1 MRRTLLLSGI
11 SVVGGILLAGC
22 GGGGSDSAPAPTLT
36 EVTKSV
42 YGFVYVA
49 SGLTPAGSPSVVITN
64 SSTAPD
70 GYNPANSGTLTIQVA
85 DGEITRA
92 ADTET
97 FNLADGNFIA
107 AKVTSRASLGS
118 TPTFTFS
125 GSNLR
130 NTDSVSGNGPFS
142 VGATSV
148 QLNSSNNLQ
157 ALTFNSAAYTAG
169 PAASLKVLLRDRSVS
184 GSKFG
189 APSTVI
195 SDIVPG
201 DFDNDEAYDVL
212 VITQDANG
220 VVLGDPGDWS
230 MTDSFSG
237 SDYSFISF
245 EGGSTSVRS
254 GFPVPDVIY
263 ATGGGVEGDDVLLT
277 FTTPAASGLS
287 TSFTTNYT
295 YGNESEFVASINS
308 PTSPATLLWDDNTPG
323 RGSSTNFHDIDFTL
337 RNSRGVAVPNR
348 AFTLRAKNTAGA
360 IYGTNYPSPATGS
373 VFANV
378 ESSTDNSGNSSGS
391 LFLTPVFASGNS
403 NFNSLNI
410 KYGTG
415 NVVEILVNDFSTRG
429 SSTVV
434 GSVNIVITRPLG
446 ALGIS
451 GASRLD
457 TGTTSP
463 ATTATTNPDRFRLTT
478 ANDVDNQSVL
488 AESTFATLLSNVTWN
503 AINNIPSATV
513 VSGFPNPAGDLDDT
527 ATRSVSAASYN
538 GSTTGVSVRI
548 NAGSSAGRFTVT
560 ASSGSVISPDF
571 TVDVYGVPQKVKLTT
586 VSGGV
591 SPTAGGFTGIA
602 NGGSITVTPTF
613 IDTFGHTI
621 PTGELAFG
629 TSLGTVTSG
638 GGGTI
643 IPVSAGSRDYI
654 VTKGNSTTVAT
665 VTYNAITWTGA
676 KGGSGSNS
684 IARTF
689 NVAP

>member
-11 SVVGGILLAGC
+11 SVVGGVLLAGC
-22 GGGGSDSAPAPTLT
+22 GGGGSDSAPAPTFT

-49 SGLTPAGSPSVVITN
+49 SGLAPSGSPNVVITN

-70 GYNPANSGTLTIQVA
+70 GYLPANLGTLTIQVA

-92 ADTET
+92 ADSEV
-97 FNLADGNFIA
+97 FNLSAGNFIA
-107 AKVTSRASLGS
+107 AKVTSRTSVGG
-118 TPTFTFS
+118 TPSFTFS
-125 GSNLR
+125 GSGLGSTTGPVGTGTFPIAATN
-130 NTDSVSGNGPFS
+130 VS
-142 VGATSV
+142 
-148 QLNSSNNLQ
+148 LNSSNSLQ

-169 PAASLKVLLRDRSVS
+169 PAASLRVLLRDRSVS

-189 APSTVI
+189 APATVLSNI
-195 SDIVPG
+195 IPG
-201 DFDNDEAYDVL
+201 NEDNESYDVL

-220 VVLGDPGDWS
+220 VVLGNASDWS
-230 MTDSFSG
+230 VTDSFSG
-237 SDYSFISF
+237 SDYSFVDF
-245 EGGSTSVRS
+245 NGGSLPGRGGKGSS
-254 GFPVPDVIY
+254 IPDVIY

-277 FTTPAASGLS
+277 FTTPVASGLS
-287 TSFTTNYT
+287 TSFTTNYS
-295 YGNESEFVASINS
+295 YGNEANFSVNFTNPSSTATVVW
-308 PTSPATLLWDDNTPG
+308 PTSGPVNTVPLA
-323 RGSSTNFHDIDFTL
+323 FTIL
-337 RNSRGVAVPNR
+337 NANGVSVPNR
-348 AFTLRAKNTAGA
+348 AYSLQVRNTN
-360 IYGTNYPSPATGS
+360 GTNYGSNTYPSPAAGS
-373 VFANV
+373 ALT
-378 ESSTDNSGNSSGS
+378 SSSGTTDGSGNATSTFNTPTSAAGSS
-391 LFLTPVFASGNS
+391 A
-403 NFNSLNI
+403 FNSLNV
-410 KYGTG
+410 KYGVG
-415 NVVEILVNDFSTRG
+415 NTVAVIG
-429 SSTVV
+429 SAGII
-434 GSVNIVITRPLG
+434 GSRSIIITRPLG
-446 ALGIS
+446 ALGLS
-451 GASRLD
+451 GASRMD

-463 ATTATTNPDRFRLTT
+463 ATNATSNPDRFRLTT
-478 ANDVDNQSVL
+478 ADDVDSQSVL
-488 AESTFATLLSNVTWN
+488 AESTFATLLSNVTWD
-503 AINNIPSATV
+503 AINNIPSATA

-538 GSTTGVSVRI
+538 GSSTGVSVRI

-560 ASSGSVISPDF
+560 ASASGITSPAF
-571 TVDVYGVPQKVKLTT
+571 TVDVFGVPQKVKLTT

-591 SPTAGGFTGIA
+591 SPTAGGFTGIPT
-602 NGGSITVTPTF
+602 GGSITVTPTF

-621 PTGELAFG
+621 PNGELAFG

-654 VTKGNSTTVAT
+654 VTKGNTTTVAT

>member
-11 SVVGGILLAGC
+11 SVVGGVLLAGC

-64 SSTAPD
+64 SATAPD

-97 FNLADGNFIA
+97 FNLANGNFIA
-107 AKVTSRASLGS
+107 AKVTSRASLGT

-125 GSNLR
+125 GSSLR
-130 NTDSVSGNGPFS
+130 NTDSVAGNGPFN
-142 VGATSV
+142 VAATNV

-195 SDIVPG
+195 SDIIPG
-201 DFDNDEAYDVL
+201 DGDTNEAYDVL

-245 EGGSTSVRS
+245 EGGSAPARS
-254 GFPVPDVIY
+254 GFGVPDVIY

-295 YGNESEFVASINS
+295 YGPTSGFVASISN
-308 PTSPATLLWDDNTPG
+308 PADPATLLWDDNTAG
-323 RGSSTNFHDIDFTL
+323 RGSNTNFHTIDFTL

-348 AFTLRAKNTAGA
+348 AFTLRAKNTAGS

-373 VFANV
+373 VLANV
-378 ESSTDNSGNSSGS
+378 GTTTNGSGSSTGSQFVTPIFAGGNSG
-391 LFLTPVFASGNS
+391 
-403 NFNSLNI
+403 FNSLNI
-410 KYGTG
+410 KYGSG
-415 NVVEILVNDFSTRG
+415 NTVEILVGGN
-429 SSTVV
+429 VV
-434 GSVNIVITRPLG
+434 GSKVITITRPLG

-463 ATTATTNPDRFRLTT
+463 ATNATTNSDRFRLTT

-503 AINNIPSATV
+503 AITNIASATV
-513 VSGFPNPAGDLDDT
+513 VPGFPNPAGDLDDT
-527 ATRSVSAASYN
+527 ATRSVSAATYN
-538 GSTTGVSVRI
+538 GGNTGVSVRI

-560 ASSGSVISPDF
+560 ASSSGVTSPAF
-571 TVDVYGVPQKVKLTT
+571 TVDVFGVPQKVKLTT

-591 SPTAGGFTGIA
+591 SPTAGGFTGIP

>member
-11 SVVGGILLAGC
+11 SVVGGVLLAGC
-22 GGGGSDSAPAPTLT
+22 GGSSSNSTTAPTFT

-49 SGLTPAGSPSVVITN
+49 SGLTPAGSPNVVITN

-70 GYNPANSGTLTIQVA
+70 GYTPANLGTLTIQVA

-92 ADTET
+92 ADSEV
-97 FNLADGNFIA
+97 FNLSDGNFIA
-107 AKVTSRASLGS
+107 AKVTSRTTLGG

-125 GSNLR
+125 GTNIGGTTGPIGS
-130 NTDSVSGNGPFS
+130 GPFTVAS
-142 VGATSV
+142 TNVP
-148 QLNSSNNLQ
+148 LNSSNSLQ

-169 PAASLKVLLRDRSVS
+169 PAASLKVLLRDRNVS

-195 SDIVPG
+195 SDIIPG
-201 DFDNDEAYDVL
+201 DGDTNEAYDVL

-220 VVLGDPGDWS
+220 VVLGDAGDWS

-245 EGGSTSVRS
+245 EGGSTTVRS

-263 ATGGGVEGDDVLLT
+263 ATGGGVEGDDVNLT
-277 FTTPAASGLS
+277 FTTPQAAGLS

-295 YGNESEFVASINS
+295 YGNESEFVASINN

-348 AFTLRAKNTAGA
+348 AFTLRAKNTAGS
-360 IYGTNYPSPATGS
+360 IYGTNYPSPANGS

-391 LFLTPVFASGNS
+391 LFLTPIFAAGNS

-415 NVVEILVNDFSTRG
+415 NVVEILVNNASRG
-429 SSTVV
+429 GSQVV

-457 TGTTSP
+457 TGTISP
-463 ATTATTNPDRFRLTT
+463 ATTAMTNTDRFRLTT

-503 AINNIPSATV
+503 AITNIASATA
-513 VSGFPNPAGDLDDT
+513 VSGFPNPAGDLDDQ

-538 GSTTGVSVRI
+538 GGTTGVSVRI

-560 ASSGSVISPDF
+560 ASSGSVISPAF
-571 TVDVYGVPQKVKLTT
+571 TVDVFGVPQKVKLTT

-591 SPTAGGFTGIA
+591 SPTSGGFTGIA

>member
-11 SVVGGILLAGC
+11 SVVGGVLLAGC
-22 GGGGSDSAPAPTLT
+22 GGGGSDSAPAPTFT

-49 SGLTPAGSPSVVITN
+49 SGLAPSGSPNVVITN

-70 GYNPANSGTLTIQVA
+70 GYLPANLGTLTIQVA

-92 ADTET
+92 ADSEV
-97 FNLADGNFIA
+97 FNLSAGNFIA
-107 AKVTSRASLGS
+107 AKVTSRTSVGG
-118 TPTFTFS
+118 TPSFTFS
-125 GSNLR
+125 GSGLGSTTGPVGTGTFPIAATN
-130 NTDSVSGNGPFS
+130 VS
-142 VGATSV
+142 
-148 QLNSSNNLQ
+148 LNSSNSLQ

-169 PAASLKVLLRDRSVS
+169 PAASLRVLLRDRSVS

-189 APSTVI
+189 APATVLSNI
-195 SDIVPG
+195 IPG
-201 DFDNDEAYDVL
+201 NEDNESYDVL

-220 VVLGDPGDWS
+220 VVLGNASDWS
-230 MTDSFSG
+230 VTDSFSG
-237 SDYSFISF
+237 SDYSFIDFNAGSAPTR
-245 EGGSTSVRS
+245 GGKGYSI
-254 GFPVPDVIY
+254 PDVIY
-263 ATGGGVEGDDVLLT
+263 ATGGGDEGDDVQLT
-277 FTTPAASGLS
+277 FTTPVASGLS

-295 YGNESEFVASINS
+295 YGNANTFTASVSN
-308 PTSPATLLWDDNTPG
+308 PAGGATLLWDDNFAPP
-323 RGSSTNFHDIDFTL
+323 RGAPFNSENIEFTL
-337 RNSRGVAVPNR
+337 QNARGVDVPNR
-348 AFTLRAKNTAGA
+348 AFTLRAKNTVGSV
-360 IYGTNYPSPATGS
+360 YGTNYPSPASGS
-373 VFANV
+373 VFGTVDAQ
-378 ESSTDNSGNSSGS
+378 TDGSGFSSGS
-391 LFLTPVFASGNS
+391 QFRTPEFAIGNAA
-403 NFNSLNI
+403 FNGLNI
-410 KYGTG
+410 KYSGG
-415 NVVEILVNDFSTRG
+415 NLVEILVG
-429 SSTVV
+429 GTVV
-434 GSVNIVITRPLG
+434 GSVTMTITRPLG

-463 ATTATTNPDRFRLTT
+463 ATNATTNPDRFRLTT
-478 ANDVDNQSVL
+478 ANDIDTQSVL
-488 AESTFATLLSNVTWN
+488 AESTFATLLSNVTWD

-538 GSTTGVSVRI
+538 GGSTGVSVRI

-560 ASSGSVISPDF
+560 ASSGSVTSPAF
-571 TVDVYGVPQKVKLTT
+571 TVDVFGVPQKVKLTT

-591 SPTAGGFTGIA
+591 SPTAGGFTGIP

-621 PTGELAFG
+621 PNGELAFG
-629 TSLGTVTSG
+629 PSLGTVTSG

-654 VTKGNSTTVAT
+654 VTKGNTTTVAT